1 MFYSKNKRLYD
12 LILDKLNENTQ
23 LLPNGNPVVFS
34 GNFMFEF
41 NQQLA
46 SANSKNFSIV
56 SRSSDSLDFTTT
68 DIVPLVDV
76 QSIQIPFVEKN
87 KRDDWE
93 REFYVAIEIPQTTN
107 AVTGEMIIEFT
118 ESNPRYQA
126 VLETLETL
134 ASTLTFT
141 EDDYKYTFKVK
152 EPTKVAVM
160 VYNGKYYQLLALTF
174 NLTSLEEGFFGNET
188 ELYFGE
194 SDDTSFGETAPY
206 QLDVIE
212 FSEIVSKV
220 TRQNSNINDTEET
233 YSVDKRLYEANV
245 TINFNG
251 NLADILLYKE
261 KALFA
266 DMRNEYQVKITNK
279 NLNTLLTAKATEE
292 AGTPTTV
299 NLDYT
304 IDCIVSNINITYKNN
319 VVDQLTFKLERV

>member
-23 LLPNGNPVVFS
+23 DVTFS
-34 GNFMFEF
+34 GNYMFEF

-46 SANSKNFSIV
+46 SGNSKNFSIV
-56 SRSSDSLDFTTT
+56 SRNADSLDFTTT

-93 REFYVAIEIPQTTN
+93 REFYVAIEIPQTEN
-107 AVTGEMIIEFT
+107 AITGEMIIEFD

-126 VLETLETL
+126 ILETLETL

-141 EDDYKYTFKVK
+141 EDGYKYTFKVK
-152 EPTKVAVM
+152 EPTKVTVM

-194 SDDTSFGETAPY
+194 IADDAFGETAPY

-220 TRQNSNINDTEET
+220 TRQNSNSNATDET

-266 DMRNEYQVKITNK
+266 DMGNEYQIKITNK
-279 NLNTLLTAKATEE
+279 NLNTLTSE
-292 AGTPTTV
+292 

-304 IDCIVSNINITYKNN
+304 IDCIVSTINITYRNN
-319 VVDQLTFKLERV
+319 VVDQLTFKLERVWWYVRHN

>member
-12 LILDKLNENTQ
+12 LILAKLNANTQ
-23 LLPNGNPVVFS
+23 DVVFS
-34 GNFMFEF
+34 GNYMFEF

-107 AVTGEMIIEFT
+107 AVTGEMIIEFK

-126 VLETLETL
+126 ILETLETL

-152 EPTKVAVM
+152 EPTKVSVM
-160 VYNGKYYQLLALTF
+160 VYNGTYYQLLSLTF
-174 NLTSLEEGFFGNET
+174 NLTSLDEGFFGNET
-188 ELYFGE
+188 KLYFGE

-206 QLDVIE
+206 QLDVVE
-212 FSEIVSKV
+212 FNEIVSKV
-220 TRQNSNINDTEET
+220 TRQNSNINDTDET

-266 DMRNEYQVKITNK
+266 DMGNEYQIKITNK
-279 NLNTLLTAKATEE
+279 NLNTLTNEI
-292 AGTPTTV
+292 
-299 NLDYT
+299 LDYT
-304 IDCIVSNINITYKNN
+304 IDCIVSSINITYRNN